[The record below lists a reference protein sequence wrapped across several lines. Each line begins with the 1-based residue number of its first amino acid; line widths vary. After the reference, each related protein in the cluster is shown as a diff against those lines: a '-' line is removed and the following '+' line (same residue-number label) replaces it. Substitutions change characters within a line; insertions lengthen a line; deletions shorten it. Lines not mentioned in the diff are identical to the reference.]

1 MSEFPRQTHEVL
13 IPSHIVE
20 PMVYFQG
27 GYPRF
32 KAHYRECILREL
44 KTIYP
49 SFDTVVED
57 EGAII
62 WFESS
67 KPYVSIAI
75 SLLAFTFAYFDP
87 MGLHKMLE
95 KKHLTISRLNQQD
108 LAELISHKTEWREKA
123 KKETL
128 RRMVFS
134 VEGPVKH
141 RRHLSHIFLSVLEK
155 CSRM

>member
-13 IPSHIVE
+13 IPKHTVDD
-20 PMVYFQG
+20 MVYFQG

-32 KAHYRECILREL
+32 KAHFRRCILEEL
-44 KTIYP
+44 KKLYP
-49 SFDTVVED
+49 TFDTVVED

-67 KPYVSIAI
+67 TPYISIGI

-87 MGLHKMLE
+87 LGIEELQKR
-95 KKHLTISRLNQQD
+95 KHLTISRLNQQD
-108 LAELISHKTEWREKA
+108 VAELIKHKTVWSDKA

-141 RRHLSHIFLSVLEK
+141 KRHLSSVFLDVLNR
-155 CSRM
+155 CSTR